1 MGPGDAKTRA
11 ALLSAGETEI
21 ELLEPLTPDSPI
33 SRYLAKR
40 GEGLHHIG
48 VIVPSLVE
56 ATAAMQTLGCPV
68 IQSGSRFGA
77 AGDGEFA
84 YYDASTSLGM
94 IVEAVVPPASGLGD
108 PDSLF
113 P

>member
-1 MGPGDAKTRA
+1 MRRIHRDW
-11 ALLSAGETEI
+11 LSE
-21 ELLEPLTPDSPI
+21 
-33 SRYLAKR
+33 R
-40 GEGLHHIG
+40 GEGFHHIG
-48 VIVPSLVE
+48 VIVPSVAE

-68 IQSGSRFGA
+68 IQSGAGFGA

-84 YYDASTSLGM
+84 YYDANTSLGM

-108 PDSLF
+108 PDSLW